1 MTYGQFKRMIFYK
14 NIVYQRKI
22 FHLIKV
28 ILVHPFNRALY
39 NGFAKG
45 SNSQRE
51 REIRKREI
59 ETIEFF

>member
-1 MTYGQFKRMIFYK
+1 MIFYK
-14 NIVYQRKI
+14 NIVYQRKT

-28 ILVHPFNRALY
+28 SISFILVHPFNRALY

-51 REIRKREI
+51 RKREMR
-59 ETIEFF
+59 ERERPLNFFKE